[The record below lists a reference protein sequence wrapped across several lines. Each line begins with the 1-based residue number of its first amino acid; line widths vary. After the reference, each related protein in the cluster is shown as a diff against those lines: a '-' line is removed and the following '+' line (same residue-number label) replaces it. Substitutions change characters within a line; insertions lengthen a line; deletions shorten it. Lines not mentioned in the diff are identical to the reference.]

1 MRYNVI
7 GKRMEVTPA
16 LDDKVGRKLHKLERY
31 FDDNAEAKVTLSAMK
46 NRHIVELTIVSSG
59 LTFRAEDISEDMY
72 TSIDTVIDLVIRQ
85 VRKNRTRL
93 EKKIHEGS
101 IRFDLIEDS
110 YDDEIDNEDEFKIER
125 YKTIDAK
132 PMTVEEAILQMNLV
146 GHAFYVFM
154 NAENEKVC
162 VVYKRKA
169 GAYGLIEP
177 EF

>member
-1 MRYNVI
+1 MRYNII
-7 GKRMEVTPA
+7 GKRMEVTQA
-16 LDDKVGRKLHKLERY
+16 LDEKVRKKIQKLEKY
-31 FDDNAEAKVTLSAMK
+31 FGDNVEAKVVLSAIK
-46 NRHIVELTIVSSG
+46 NKHIVELTITSDG
-59 LTFRAEDISEDMY
+59 LLFRAEDVSEDMY
-72 TSIDTVIDLVIRQ
+72 TSIDTVIDLIIRQ

-93 EKKIHEGS
+93 ERKIHEGS
-101 IRFDLIEDS
+101 IRFDLFEDS
-110 YDDEIDNEDEFKIER
+110 YDDSDDEDEFKIER

-177 EF
+177 GF